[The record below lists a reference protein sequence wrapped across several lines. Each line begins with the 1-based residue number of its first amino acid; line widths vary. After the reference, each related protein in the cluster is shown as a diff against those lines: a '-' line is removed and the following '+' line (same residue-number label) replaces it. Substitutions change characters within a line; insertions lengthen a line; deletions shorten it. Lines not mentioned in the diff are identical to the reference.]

1 MPERTRSG
9 NDPRVT
15 NVKTVYLL
23 GAVGAV
29 AFVLAGVLVAVSL
42 MGSKSSSPTPAGAPL
57 IGVGDSLSL
66 FEGIPQHG
74 IVLGSPKAPATVV
87 EYADL
92 QCPYCARFATTE
104 LPAFVQKYVR
114 TGKAKLEFR
123 GLAFVGQDSL
133 SGLHTALAAAR
144 QNRLWQVIDIL
155 YTNQGAE
162 NSGWLSDSLL
172 RDVGAAVPGLST
184 QAMFAARSE
193 PSIEAEIQAASTHAT
208 NDGVNATP
216 TLFAGPTGGTLR
228 RVDTASAAA
237 LAQAVQSAL
246 AG

>member
-1 MPERTRSG
+1 MPRRPGSV
-9 NDPRVT
+9 NDAS
-15 NVKTVYLL
+15 VKTFKTAHILAL
-23 GAVGAV
+23 VGV
-29 AFVLAGVLVAVSL
+29 AAFALAGVLVAVSL
-42 MGSKSSSPTPAGAPL
+42 LGSKSSSPKPAAATL

-66 FEGIPQHG
+66 LDGIPQHG
-74 IVLGSPKAPATVV
+74 LVLGSPKAPATVV

-104 LPAFVQKYVR
+104 LPAFVQKYIR

-123 GLAFVGQDSL
+123 GLAFVGPDSEN
-133 SGLHTALAAAR
+133 GLRAILAASK
-144 QNRLWQVIDIL
+144 QNRLWQLVDIL

-172 RDVGAAVPGLST
+172 RDAGAAVPGLST
-184 QAMFAARSE
+184 ERMLAGRAE
-193 PSIEAEIQAASTHAT
+193 PFVDALIQSASTHAT
-208 NDGVNATP
+208 DDRVDATP
-216 TLFAGPTGGTLR
+216 TLFAGPTGGTLH
-228 RVDTASAAA
+228 RVDTPSAAA